1 MYKNRYVTIC
11 LMITV
16 MMKNQSLISA
26 CQQMRQSAEQLSFV
40 LNSPQGARAVGGV
53 NVAESYAQTLQQALD
68 SSIRTQQ
75 VLAAADAF
83 LSKSNKNRAKCLRIR
98 TGRLRKKYNPIS

>member
-1 MYKNRYVTIC
+1 
-11 LMITV
+11 MITA

-26 CQQMRQSAEQLSFV
+26 CQQMLQSAEQLGFL

-68 SSIRTQQ
+68 SSISTQQ
-75 VLAAADAF
+75 FLATADAVVYP
-83 LSKSNKNRAKCLRIR
+83 SNKNSPKGLRIR